1 MLVLEVSFI
10 NMQFLLNHMYIF
22 LTIFF
27 AVTSQLI
34 IKWKMSAF
42 SFNDF
47 ETMSDKFMFALSML
61 FNPYIMISLVL
72 TLLSGLSWMIA
83 MTKFDISYAYP
94 FTTLGFVIVFIFSI
108 VFFNEPATWQKLI
121 GLAFIVAGIIITS
134 RSM

>member
-1 MLVLEVSFI
+1 
-10 NMQFLLNHMYIF
+10 MQFILNHIYIL
-22 LTIFF
+22 LTVFF

-34 IKWKMSAF
+34 IKWKMSDF
-42 SFNDF
+42 SFNDL
-47 ETMSDKFMFALSML
+47 ETMSDKFIFAFSML

-94 FTTLGFVIVFIFSI
+94 FTTLGFVIIFVFSI
-108 VFFNEPATWQKLI
+108 IFFNEPATWQKIVGLI
-121 GLAFIVAGIIITS
+121 LIITGIVITS